1 MMVIYNNS
9 DISTANSD
17 TSNSINDSYS
27 DDNSTVIMVMML
39 MMIGLVFEC
48 VVMVLVVVELCS

>member
-1 MMVIYNNS
+1 MVIYNNS

-27 DDNSTVIMVMML
+27 YANSTVIIV